1 MKLPRIDVDTLLVFF
16 LLAVTVAQM
25 GHYLASYAPG
35 WMKSLGYLQ
44 AAAFDAAIWRSSWWY
59 KRDRS
64 EKRRRVSLLGV
75 LVFSAMSAFF
85 NYGYYT
91 LRAPT
96 LPGWHRALMA
106 TVLPAGVA
114 LLSYLAAQHEPAPV
128 KAERTEREPAKNE
141 PQAPPQLPEPAA
153 IEEPARV
160 TFADF
165 AATHP
170 RLLEMTGKQIA
181 QLAGVS
187 ERTGNNWKQVAKQ
200 QAESGKVAAS

>member
-1 MKLPRIDVDTLLVFF
+1 MKPSRLDVDTLLVFF
-16 LLAVTVAQM
+16 LLAVTVSQM
-25 GHYLASYAPG
+25 GFYLASYAPG

-106 TVLPAGVA
+106 AVLPAGVA
-114 LLSYLAAQHEPAPV
+114 LLSYLAAQHEPAP
-128 KAERTEREPAKNE
+128 ARTERTEREPSA
-141 PQAPPQLPEPAA
+141 AVVVADVPEQTEHIFLDTPNTIACSVCGWERNLDGYNDKRAA
-153 IEEPARV
+153 LNA
-160 TFADF
+160 
-165 AATHP
+165 
-170 RLLEMTGKQIA
+170 
-181 QLAGVS
+181 LAGHM
-187 ERTGNNWKQVAKQ
+187 RAHRNTA
-200 QAESGKVAAS
+200 AE